1 MSKKI
6 LSDIDGYSGSVVI
19 PTRFT
24 APQYMLWK
32 KTSEAL
38 ARAKTESG
46 GQYDEMA
53 ASVLPGVI
61 GLVES
66 WEIEG
71 LTSSPT
77 LENFPM
83 TPILSAIRF
92 LLVVWGEINEIVMP
106 TVETPNE
113 SSPQP

>member
-1 MSKKI
+1 MSKI
-6 LSDIDGYSGSVVI
+6 LESPVPEYAGRVTI

-24 APQYMLWK
+24 APQYMLYK
-32 KTSEAL
+32 ATSKEIQATSGDYDAL
-38 ARAKTESG
+38 AL
-46 GQYDEMA
+46 A
-53 ASVLPGVI
+53 ALPGVI

-83 TPILSAIRF
+83 TPIVSAIRF

-106 TVETPNE
+106 TVEAPNE